1 VRMHDT
7 GSGYG
12 WISIALHWLTVAL
25 VLAMLIVGSLS
36 QAGAGSEADPALVH
50 LHTTIGV
57 TAYLLLW
64 ARIAWRF
71 AVGHPGPLPRQGT
84 FTFAVGKYFHFALLI
99 VIAAMLISGPLM
111 AWSAGDA
118 IHVFSWEIPSPTGEV
133 PGLNRAMTS
142 VHGYGATL
150 IFAGLVLHLLGVF
163 KHTVINRDGTF
174 DKIMIA
180 GGGRQK

>member
-1 VRMHDT
+1 VRINDT
-7 GSGYG
+7 AGGYG
-12 WISIALHWLTVAL
+12 WISIALHWLTVAI

-36 QAGAGSEADPALVH
+36 HAGTRGEADPALVH

-64 ARIAWRF
+64 GRIVWRF

-84 FTFAVGKYFHFALLI
+84 FTFAVGKYFHYALLL
-99 VIAAMLISGPLM
+99 VIAAMLVSGPLM

-118 IHVFSWEIPSPTGEV
+118 IHVFGLEIPSPIGKT
-133 PGLNRAMTS
+133 PALNRAMTS
-142 VHGYGATL
+142 VHGYGATV
-150 IFAGLVLHLLGVF
+150 IFAGVLLHLLGVF
-163 KHTVINRDGTF
+163 KHTAIDRDGTF

-180 GGGRQK
+180 GGGGQK